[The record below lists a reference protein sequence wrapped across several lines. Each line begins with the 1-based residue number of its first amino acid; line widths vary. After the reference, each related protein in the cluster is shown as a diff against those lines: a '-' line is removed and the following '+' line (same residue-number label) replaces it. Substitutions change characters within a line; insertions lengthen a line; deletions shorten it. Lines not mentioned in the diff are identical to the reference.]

1 MGKNKSKSGSSKK
14 SQSNKGGAKPRRAS
28 PNENRAPLPFRT
40 ASNSKLD
47 WFSSKRVPMPTD
59 DLQATTN
66 GAAPKKNTTAT
77 GTKRKEREYDDDNN
91 NNGNASND
99 NDNNDND
106 NASPHPKA
114 KKARRPECVLSPS
127 SKRQKKSTIARYEQE
142 SESIRINPK
151 PPALIPEKEPQNELA
166 PAPAKKTAQKKTVQ
180 PRPERPD
187 SPLRQLAAL
196 PRKTPAQPRPER
208 PDSPLRQLAALPRK
222 TPVQRH
228 QELQEPHLRQVAALP
243 RKTPVQR
250 HQELQEPPRGQRV
263 YRSKAATAR
272 DLQSNIPMPGHD
284 DSEENESPS
293 RGATHPRRD
302 ADNEGGRTPTDDHVH
317 WGPNTSGGSGGNVYQ
332 SGKLAFSADAHRASQ
347 GFGGETQTKT
357 AKAARSSNTVTPTDD
372 LVRRG
377 SNDIEDSE
385 SIIIDYDDQSM
396 NLDHVGAG
404 DFYDAGYNSGD
415 LHGGFDSGGGSD
427 RMDSDFDPA
436 EQEPVNG
443 DGSENERD
451 DDEGTYSDDMDPVT
465 GTQSKD
471 RRRGKAL
478 EEADSAGEVDDAQE
492 DQDGDPGKSFS
503 MPSSVLLMCAQ
514 FATAVAIRKVR
525 FLIVYQTLPDPGVGI
540 SVLGAHHNKNRPNKA
555 PNPVALERCRNRQ
568 QQSRHEEDGQNQRE
582 GDVDSDG
589 DDRNGNDNS
598 DGNDGDDEE
607 EQQKVRK
614 PRTARAEPLPP
625 KWAKPLIHL
634 HLLTEQF
641 LPSREELKPELVQ
654 IFGHAMHKVDIS
666 LAEQSP
672 STFLEPEYY
681 KNHYEAMIQ
690 LLWEEVAHYRGA
702 SKTLT
707 RAAVDLYSLEPNLD
721 EFANQGLGQAEYQ
734 QAVAT
739 KIADLIDGAAFLTD
753 GKDDEGRTNNF
764 SHKAIGIAIENLL
777 FNSPNSR
784 KRCVGMLFADK
795 FKPYGKHL
803 VAAACTLLKNVF
815 DEKEKGLGYRVDVK
829 LTCDQYREFYD
840 GCLEGIDN
848 VFADEH
854 HRPKTVGRWRAWHTA
869 AYAVRQPRKKKVSK
883 KVLNVVLD

>member
-77 GTKRKEREYDDDNN
+77 GTKRKEREYDDDTTTTVTPVMITTTTITTTRLRIPKQRRL
-91 NNGNASND
+91 GGQNATRKT
-99 NDNNDND
+99 
-106 NASPHPKA
+106 AI
-114 KKARRPECVLSPS
+114 LSPS

-151 PPALIPEKEPQNELA
+151 PPALIPEEEPQNELA

-284 DSEENESPS
+284 DSEQENESPS

-614 PRTARAEPLPP
+614 PRTARAEPLPTQVGFFP
-625 KWAKPLIHL
+625 PNWRLVFAEAKPLIHL

-641 LPSREELKPELVQ
+641 CPR
-654 IFGHAMHKVDIS
+654 VDIS

-690 LLWEEVAHYRGA
+690 LVSHTFLSLARLQTYPALGG
-702 SKTLT
+702 
-707 RAAVDLYSLEPNLD
+707 AVDLYSLEPNLD

-753 GKDDEGRTNNF
+753 GKDDEVWAARIILAI
-764 SHKAIGIAIENLL
+764 KAIGIAIENLL

-784 KRCVGMLFADK
+784 KHCVGMLFADK

-815 DEKEKGLGYRVDVK
+815 DEKEKGWA
-829 LTCDQYREFYD
+829 TAEFYD

>member
-1 MGKNKSKSGSSKK
+1 M
-14 SQSNKGGAKPRRAS
+14 
-28 PNENRAPLPFRT
+28 PN
-40 ASNSKLD
+40 
-47 WFSSKRVPMPTD
+47 D

-77 GTKRKEREYDDDNN
+77 GAKRKEREYDNNNN
-91 NNGNASND
+91 NNG

-106 NASPHPKA
+106 NVSPHPKA

-127 SKRQKKSTIARYEQE
+127 SKRQKKSTITRYEQE

-151 PPALIPEKEPQNELA
+151 PPALIPEEEPQNDLA
-166 PAPAKKTAQKKTVQ
+166 QSVKTLLFVNS
-180 PRPERPD
+180 PRCPERLLPSLVQSVKTLLFVN
-187 SPLRQLAAL
+187 SPRCPEKLLSSATKNFKSLLFVKSPHCPEKLLSSTTKNFKSLYEASACIGRRQQQ
-196 PRKTPAQPRPER
+196 PA
-208 PDSPLRQLAALPRK
+208 
-222 TPVQRH
+222 TFNNV
-228 QELQEPHLRQVAALP
+228 
-243 RKTPVQR
+243 
-250 HQELQEPPRGQRV
+250 
-263 YRSKAATAR
+263 
-272 DLQSNIPMPGHD
+272 PMPGHD
-284 DSEENESPS
+284 DSEQENESPS
-293 RGATHPRRD
+293 RGATHPRQD
-302 ADNEGGRTPTDDHVH
+302 TDNEGGRTPTDDHVR

-347 GFGGETQTKT
+347 GFGSETQTKT

-372 LVRRG
+372 LVCRG

-385 SIIIDYDDQSM
+385 SMIIDYDDQSM

-415 LHGGFDSGGGSD
+415 LHGGFDSGENSD

-443 DGSENERD
+443 GGSENERND
-451 DDEGTYSDDMDPVT
+451 DVDEGTYSDDMDQVT

-514 FATAVAIRKVR
+514 FATAVAIGKVR
-525 FLIVYQTLPDPGVGI
+525 FLIVYQTLPDPGVGV

-555 PNPVALERCRNRQ
+555 PNPMALERCRNRQ

-582 GDVDSDG
+582 GDVYSNG
-589 DDRNGNDNS
+589 NDRNGNDNS
-598 DGNDGDDEE
+598 NGNDGNDED

-614 PRTARAEPLPP
+614 PRTARAEPLPTQVGFFP
-625 KWAKPLIHL
+625 PNWHLVFVEAKLLIHL

-654 IFGHAMHKVDIS
+654 IFGHAMHKVDKS

-672 STFLEPEYY
+672 PTFLEPEYY

-707 RAAVDLYSLEPNLD
+707 RSAVDLYSLEPNLD

-739 KIADLIDGAAFLTD
+739 KIADLMDGAAFLTD

-764 SHKAIGIAIENLL
+764 MHKAIGIAIENLL

-784 KRCVGMLFADK
+784 KRCVSMLFTDK

-803 VAAACTLLKNVF
+803 VSVACTILKNVF
-815 DEKEKGLGYRVDVK
+815 DEKEKGLGYHAEVK

-854 HRPKTVGRWRAWHTA
+854 HRPKTTGRWRAWHTA
-869 AYAVRQPRKKKVSK
+869 AYAVHQPRKKVSK

>member
-1 MGKNKSKSGSSKK
+1 
-14 SQSNKGGAKPRRAS
+14 
-28 PNENRAPLPFRT
+28 
-40 ASNSKLD
+40 
-47 WFSSKRVPMPTD
+47 
-59 DLQATTN
+59 
-66 GAAPKKNTTAT
+66 
-77 GTKRKEREYDDDNN
+77 
-91 NNGNASND
+91 
-99 NDNNDND
+99 
-106 NASPHPKA
+106 
-114 KKARRPECVLSPS
+114 
-127 SKRQKKSTIARYEQE
+127 
-142 SESIRINPK
+142 
-151 PPALIPEKEPQNELA
+151 
-166 PAPAKKTAQKKTVQ
+166 
-180 PRPERPD
+180 
-187 SPLRQLAAL
+187 
-196 PRKTPAQPRPER
+196 
-208 PDSPLRQLAALPRK
+208 
-222 TPVQRH
+222 
-228 QELQEPHLRQVAALP
+228 
-243 RKTPVQR
+243 
-250 HQELQEPPRGQRV
+250 
-263 YRSKAATAR
+263 
-272 DLQSNIPMPGHD
+272 MPGHD
-284 DSEENESPS
+284 DSEQENESPS

-415 LHGGFDSGGGSD
+415 LHGGFDSGGVRIAWIQISIPQ
-427 RMDSDFDPA
+427 SKNLSTA
-436 EQEPVNG
+436 
-443 DGSENERD
+443 GSENERD
-451 DDEGTYSDDMDPVT
+451 DDEGTYSDDMDPQVRKVRT
-465 GTQSKD
+465 AAVAKPSK
-471 RRRGKAL
+471 RRIVL
-478 EEADSAGEVDDAQE
+478 EKTTRKE

-514 FATAVAIRKVR
+514 FATAVAIGKV
-525 FLIVYQTLPDPGVGI
+525 FLYF
-540 SVLGAHHNKNRPNKA
+540 GAHHNKNRPNKA
-555 PNPVALERCRNRQ
+555 PTPWRSNAARNRQ

-614 PRTARAEPLPP
+614 PRTARAEPLPTQVGFFP
-625 KWAKPLIHL
+625 PNWRLVFAEAKPLIHL

-707 RAAVDLYSLEPNLD
+707 RSAVDLYSLEPNLD

-854 HRPKTVGRWRAWHTA
+854 HRPKTMGRWRAWHTA